1 MLCLATFK
9 KWCSLHFV
17 IVSNIGN
24 SRIERMSISTVCNKF
39 QSAYGIEK
47 GPCFLFCFLHIFN
60 DWTMAYTQN
69 FMSFFLFADL
79 RRDQQV
85 VHCLK
90 SLRKKNTIFVVYC
103 PLFFF
108 SILQHFSKKSRWTAY
123 GIRIARQIFK
133 VGLLC
138 LTLLYQVLWKL
149 TFLQDPTIQWLVEPL
164 LMAISWSNCVL
175 YDFISLLHFNLQAF
189 IYPSLF

>member
-1 MLCLATFK
+1 M
-9 KWCSLHFV
+9 
-17 IVSNIGN
+17 
-24 SRIERMSISTVCNKF
+24 IEQWRTLKISWAF
-39 QSAYGIEK
+39 
-47 GPCFLFCFLHIFN
+47 
-60 DWTMAYTQN
+60 
-69 FMSFFLFADL
+69 FFLLISEEISKWFIVWKAWGKKTL
-79 RRDQQV
+79 FLLSI
-85 VHCLK
+85 VHC
-90 SLRKKNTIFVVYC
+90 
-103 PLFFF
+103 FFF

-189 IYPSLF
+189 IYPLLF